1 MNSVIGIKGTEE
13 FFSDLKQDFAALD
26 RGEAI
31 PGPLHRIYF
40 ESAEALSRVITRQR
54 QALLQTLHA
63 NGALSIR
70 GLAALL
76 QRDYKNVH
84 QDVRILE
91 ESGLIERDAKNR
103 IMAPYEKLN
112 IELSLT
118 A

>member
-1 MNSVIGIKGTEE
+1 MNSIIGIKDKDQ
-13 FFSDLKQDFAALD
+13 FFAELGRDFAALD

-31 PGPLHRIYF
+31 PGPVHRIYF
-40 ESAEALSRVITRQR
+40 ESADALARVLTRQR

-63 NGALSIR
+63 NGAISIR

-91 ESGLIERDAKNR
+91 ESGLIERDSKNH
-103 IMAPYEKLN
+103 IMAPYEKLT
-112 IELSLT
+112 IELPI
-118 A
+118 AA